1 MLRDLV
7 EILPRLEETIDVPP
21 TRLRHTAERLIGRDD
36 ELTMLDEAWKE
47 ASINVVVVRGKGGE
61 GKTSLVTTWMAE
73 LASKRWRGAE
83 HVYDWSFYSQGT
95 KDQTSASAENFII
108 AALEHFGDENPNS
121 GGFAERG
128 ARLAKLIGE
137 RRCLLVLD
145 GLEPLQYPPGA
156 MHGQLKDPG
165 MAALL
170 RGLVASNAGLC
181 VVTTREK
188 VDEIKQHYV
197 RSAIDHPLDF
207 LSPLAGAA
215 LLHFAGARRA
225 GEQQIG
231 PDDQELQKAS
241 GEINGHALTLFLIGQ
256 YLKLMTPR
264 EFGDIRQRDCMNLA
278 EAEAEYKNDATRKYG
293 HAFKAIEAYEVWFA
307 AGDEQAKR
315 QLAMHD
321 CWDYS
326 IDRHRRTVWPHCD
339 PQPCRV

>member
-47 ASINVVVVRGKGGE
+47 GSINVVVVRGKGGE
-61 GKTSLVTTWMAE
+61 GKTSLVATWMAE

-95 KDQTSASAENFII
+95 KDQTSASAENFIV
-108 AALEHFGDENPNS
+108 AALVHFGDENPNS
-121 GGFAERG
+121 GGFEERG
-128 ARLAKLIGE
+128 ARLAKLIGDQ
-137 RRCLLVLD
+137 RCLLVLD

-170 RGLVASNAGLC
+170 RGLVASSVGLC

-188 VDEIKQHYV
+188 VDEIKQHYG

-215 LLHFAGARRA
+215 LLHFAGARRRVERREPCVFRCQA
-225 GEQQIG
+225 PKSAKCLLSHPRVPGG
-231 PDDQELQKAS
+231 DLLGRTGRVDVHRDPACRGKLPMPDQGA
-241 GEINGHALTLFLIGQ
+241 
-256 YLKLMTPR
+256 
-264 EFGDIRQRDCMNLA
+264 
-278 EAEAEYKNDATRKYG
+278 
-293 HAFKAIEAYEVWFA
+293 
-307 AGDEQAKR
+307 
-315 QLAMHD
+315 
-321 CWDYS
+321 
-326 IDRHRRTVWPHCD
+326 
-339 PQPCRV
+339 